1 MRSQSL
7 LGHVL
12 GCLLERGILPSS
24 PGAVA
29 PVWPSDHEDTH
40 VTHLRRS
47 AANAAV
53 VPFLALALAGCGSDA
68 ASPTPPDESVEAI
81 SSPGAGPATADTDL
95 TVIGCAT
102 DDPAGVGELTGA
114 WQGSDRGVYYIRQVG
129 DCVWWF
135 GTELEDIEPGQT
147 AQRGFANVASGRL
160 VGTQLDLEWADIP
173 LGNIL
178 GGGGLTFV
186 YDQEN
191 EQLTLTEQRGEW
203 EPFGGSVLTR
213 IEPPASP
220 DSSPGASATP

>member
-1 MRSQSL
+1 ML
-7 LGHVL
+7 A
-12 GCLLERGILPSS
+12 ERGTLPSY

-29 PVWPSDHEDTH
+29 PVWPSEHEDTH
-40 VTHLRRS
+40 TDVTHLRRN
-47 AANAAV
+47 AANATV

-68 ASPTPPDESVEAI
+68 ASPTPPDESALVTHLP
-81 SSPGAGPATADTDL
+81 SAGPVTAATDL
-95 TVIGCAT
+95 SAIGCAT

-147 AQRGFANVASGRL
+147 GQRGFANVASGRL
-160 VGTQLDLEWADIP
+160 VDTQLVLEWADVP

-186 YDQEN
+186 YDAEN

-203 EPFGGSVLTR
+203 EPFGGSVLAR

-220 DSSPGASATP
+220 DASPSASTRP